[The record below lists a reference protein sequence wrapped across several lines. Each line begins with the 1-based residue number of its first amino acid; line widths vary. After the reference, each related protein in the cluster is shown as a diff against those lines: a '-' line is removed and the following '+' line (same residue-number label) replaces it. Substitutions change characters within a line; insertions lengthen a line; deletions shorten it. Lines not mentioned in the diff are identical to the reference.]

1 MCSPAATWITNCL
14 PVSDTEIRIARP
26 DEHNR
31 VLSVYAALGYRRTV
45 DPADTVWLAEN
56 ADETV
61 GIVRVAAEQGT
72 LVLRGMRIA
81 EHARRRR
88 LGTRMLEAIAE
99 WLQGRECYCVPYPHL
114 VGFYGQI
121 GFAEIGSGAAP
132 AFLAERVAEYRRG
145 GQEAILMR
153 RPASRV
159 RVRERIGE

>member
-1 MCSPAATWITNCL
+1 LA
-14 PVSDTEIRIARP
+14 VSDIQIRIARS
-26 DEHNR
+26 DEHGR
-31 VLSVYAALGYRRTV
+31 VLSVYAALGYRRKI
-45 DPADTVWLAEN
+45 DPADTVWIAET
-56 ADETV
+56 ADEVV

-81 EHARRRR
+81 EHARRQR

-121 GFAEIGSGAAP
+121 GFTVVAPAAAP
-132 AFLAERVAEYRRG
+132 VFLAERAAEYRRS

-153 RPASRV
+153 RPPARHSAQINR
-159 RVRERIGE
+159 RS